1 MWIYEK
7 KLLYPVKVSA
17 PNAFLA
23 KCVIQQFGS
32 PGGELGAANRYLA
45 QRYTVPY
52 DQVKAILTDIGTE
65 ELGHV
70 EMICAI
76 VHQLTKNLTPQQII
90 DGGFSDYYL
99 GHTTGLFPVSSG
111 GIPFSAEMIAS
122 NGDIVTDL
130 TGDMFAEQAARTTYE
145 NILRLCDDPDVR
157 NCIKFLREREIVH
170 YQRFGEALRIVQ
182 ENLDSKNFYAFN
194 PEFDTPVNTNTKP
207 ITKPSVNTTK

>member
-7 KLLYPVKVSA
+7 KLLHPVKVER

-52 DQVKAILTDIGTE
+52 DEVKAILTDIGTE
-65 ELGHV
+65 EMNHV
-70 EMICAI
+70 EMICSI
-76 VHQLTKNLTPQQII
+76 VFQLTRNLSMEEII
-90 DGGFSDYYL
+90 DGGFSDYFL

-122 NGDIVTDL
+122 NGDILTDL
-130 TGDMFAEQAARTTYE
+130 TGDMFAEQAARTTYD

-157 NCIKFLREREIVH
+157 DTIKFLREREIVH
-170 YQRFGEALRIVQ
+170 YQRFGEALRIAQ
-182 ENLDSKNFYAFN
+182 DKMNSANFYALN
-194 PEFDTPVNTNTKP
+194 PEFD
-207 ITKPSVNTTK
+207 SVTVQN